1 MIQTILDFLRS
12 LTDPERLIQ
21 LLTTLL
27 SGWLG
32 YAALFAIVYSETGL
46 LVGFFLPGD
55 SLLFTVGVVAGA
67 GHLNIVLVNALLMA
81 AAILGDSTGYLLGRQ
96 TGPRIFSRR
105 DSRFFKQEYVTRTH
119 AFYQK
124 YGGKTIV
131 YARFVPIVRTFAAFI
146 AGVGRMP
153 YLKFLPFS
161 ICGGAGW
168 IFTMSMLG
176 YELGGVPF
184 IRRNFDKVILSIVFL
199 SLLPTLIEIV
209 KARRA
214 SVHKAYQAGGK

>member
-1 MIQTILDFLRS
+1 MIQAILDFLRS

-67 GHLNIVLVNALLMA
+67 GHLNIVLVNALLMT
-81 AAILGDSTGYLLGRQ
+81 AAILGDSTAYLLGRQ
-96 TGPRIFSRR
+96 TGPRIFSRP
-105 DSRFFKQEYVTRTH
+105 DSRLFKQEYVTRTN

-124 YGGKTIV
+124 HGGKTIV

-161 ICGGAGW
+161 ICGGVGW
-168 IFTMSMLG
+168 IFMMTMLG

-184 IRRNFDKVILSIVFL
+184 IRRNFDKVILLIIFL

-209 KARRA
+209 KARRRSA
-214 SVHKAYQAGGK
+214 HTAYQASGK